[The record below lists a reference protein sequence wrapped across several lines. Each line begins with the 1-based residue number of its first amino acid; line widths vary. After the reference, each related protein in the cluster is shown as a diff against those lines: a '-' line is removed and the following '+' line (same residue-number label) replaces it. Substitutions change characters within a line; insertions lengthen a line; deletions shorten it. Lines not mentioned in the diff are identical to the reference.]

1 MKFLND
7 LNINENSLKNG
18 RFEEVSSLPSTNLF
32 VGRQVV
38 YNNKIYIY
46 TDSGWIS
53 TSQIKYKTTAE
64 WETEN
69 PILLKGEMGYDSTSK
84 RYKIGDGVKNWN
96 KLQYEIDTGVLS
108 SGQQLVVNGNGIL
121 GDNTNFSQLVYDPT
135 ISFNGSPGVFKQ
147 RANGVYDRINSD
159 LFIPFDGNKKY
170 RISADIESI
179 PNTES
184 TLHYMFLDFYDIDKL
199 QIMGWNVEYFKGS
212 TTTLA
217 RDLKKGDTE
226 IYVTDLSGF
235 THQSQDWKRTIIFWD
250 YKNSY
255 GYQYPK
261 ETYSRYVKGG
271 LWTNEEQLDYTNNKI
286 ILNKPWSSE
295 EHLAGCDISQGI
307 NAFVYKYL
315 TSGNITSLTHLSAIV
330 EGFDYTGDNISGKI
344 FLGTAYVKVGFLLNY
359 FENTN
364 ARTAISNIRLE
375 EVTEDLRYPLTL
387 FNKTYKGTRS
397 LTIAPSDVV
406 GAMEDGNKDITDNT
420 EFITSNANGFN
431 YSGSVN
437 VPYRRKATYIW
448 NWIKSKI
455 NSDKSI
461 YIDRNQ
467 MRYGTDWSTNLS
479 KNPYD
484 IAYNKFINQS
494 FLKNMPLN
502 AVDFYVSFD
511 NGVTWRDFFEV
522 RTNTTK
528 EKLVG
533 YIFNL
538 SNDGDALTLDSPA
551 FNSNENKWL
560 RVDIQ
565 IGDMAYF
572 EMSQFMCYVSTNG
585 VSNPTIH
592 LSGHRNDKYTGTKP
606 TEEWTEFFSNRF
618 SGWSGWNSYGL
629 NKSIIFGDTSSS
641 IYDKL
646 RIELRGDVFKD
657 ESSAYRYG
665 PSLYRFMLFG
675 PIIYSTFYNN
685 KSDIKLSYS
694 GDMTFPAKITT
705 SGVVIPNGTA
715 SQVLLA
721 NGGKNTLKTINS
733 QSLLGSG
740 NIDTTQLETN
750 IADYNNFDTEGNE
763 WFSIPFHLMNP
774 INPIPENLTTLLSV
788 ESSIPLESKIIYNP
802 FINLL
807 STNISALDNWGK
819 LIGNISEDSNRWIY
833 LVDILNFFLDDKDS
847 LITDTSTNKTWLK
860 TLTANT
866 APTKSISTM
875 ISEEIAKVVA
885 NAPASFDTLKEI
897 ADWISTHQNDASA
910 MNTAINT
917 NTTNITNLTTKVNTN
932 TTNISD
938 NATQI
943 NGIKGDITS
952 INSVL
957 QSLTNEINTLKTELQ
972 NAKAE
977 IAYLKSVAP
986 IVTAEDG
993 FYVVDANDYIGFKV
1007 DNNGATDSATTSIE
1021 TTNI

>member
-46 TDSGWIS
+46 TDSGWVS
-53 TSQIKYKTTAE
+53 TSQIKYKTTTE

-84 RYKIGDGVKNWN
+84 RYKIGDGVNTWK
-96 KLQYEIDTGVLS
+96 KLQYDIDTGVLS

-135 ISFNGSPGVFKQ
+135 MSFNGSPGVFKQ
-147 RANGVYDRINSD
+147 KTNGVRDQILSN
-159 LFIPFDGNKKY
+159 LFIPIDTTKKY
-170 RISADIESI
+170 RMSIDIASI

-184 TLHYMFLDFYDIDKL
+184 TYNYMFLCFFDIDKKEIL
-199 QIMGWNVEYFKGS
+199 PYYHMYFQGS

-235 THQSQDWKRTIIFWD
+235 KQKSQTYQRAIIFWD

-261 ETYSRYVKGG
+261 ETYSRNRSGDN
-271 LWTNEEQLDYTNNKI
+271 LWTNAEQLDYTNNKI
-286 ILNKPWSSE
+286 ILNSPWSGT
-295 EHLAGCDISQGI
+295 EHLAGCDISQGSSG
-307 NAFVYKYL
+307 ATYKYL
-315 TSGNITSLTHLSAIV
+315 SFGNVTSLVHWTGVI
-330 EGFDYTGDNISGKI
+330 EGVDYSGDNVYNTFPPGV
-344 FLGTAYVKVGFLLNY
+344 AYGKVGFFLNY
-359 FENTN
+359 SRNAN

-375 EVTEDLRYPLTL
+375 EITEDLRYPLTL
-387 FNKTYKGTRS
+387 FNKKYNGTTS

-406 GAMEDGNKDITDNT
+406 GAMEDGNADITDNT
-420 EFITSNANGFN
+420 EFITSNTNGFN

-448 NWIKSKI
+448 NWIKSK
-455 NSDKSI
+455 
-461 YIDRNQ
+461 
-467 MRYGTDWSTNLS
+467 LS
-479 KNPYD
+479 
-484 IAYNKFINQS
+484 A
-494 FLKNMPLN
+494 N
-502 AVDFYVSFD
+502 A
-511 NGVTWRDFFEV
+511 
-522 RTNTTK
+522 
-528 EKLVG
+528 
-533 YIFNL
+533 
-538 SNDGDALTLDSPA
+538 
-551 FNSNENKWL
+551 
-560 RVDIQ
+560 
-565 IGDMAYF
+565 
-572 EMSQFMCYVSTNG
+572 
-585 VSNPTIH
+585 
-592 LSGHRNDKYTGTKP
+592 
-606 TEEWTEFFSNRF
+606 
-618 SGWSGWNSYGL
+618 
-629 NKSIIFGDTSSS
+629 
-641 IYDKL
+641 
-646 RIELRGDVFKD
+646 
-657 ESSAYRYG
+657 
-665 PSLYRFMLFG
+665 
-675 PIIYSTFYNN
+675 
-685 KSDIKLSYS
+685 
-694 GDMTFPAKITT
+694 ITT
-705 SGVVIPNGTA
+705 QGIIIPNGTA
-715 SQVLLA
+715 TQILFA

-740 NIDTTQLETN
+740 NISIEEDSHDVALNDIASDGLEWYLVPVCDDNVGIDNSNTTYLYAKNSITQPDENRFLYNRELNAISCNIYASDYNNSIIDVTNNNKSIDFRSIVDILYREN
-750 IADYNNFDTEGNE
+750 IAD
-763 WFSIPFHLMNP
+763 
-774 INPIPENLTTLLSV
+774 
-788 ESSIPLESKIIYNP
+788 IY
-802 FINLL
+802 
-807 STNISALDNWGK
+807 S
-819 LIGNISEDSNRWIY
+819 
-833 LVDILNFFLDDKDS
+833 LDDFQNW
-847 LITDTSTNKTWLK
+847 LVTLNGST
-860 TLTANT
+860 T

-875 ISEEIAKVVA
+875 ISEGIAKVVA

-897 ADWISTHQNDASA
+897 ADWISTHKNDASA

-932 TTNISD
+932 TTNISA

-986 IVTAEDG
+986 VVTAEDG

-1007 DNNGATDSATTSIE
+1007 DNNGATDSATTIE
-1021 TTNI
+1021 TTNLDE